1 MPLDCLGILN
11 LAQRML
17 KEGKTV
23 RWREH
28 RHFPFGGRRSESSS
42 SWLGV
47 KRRKDR
53 C

>member
-23 RWREH
+23 RWRKH
-28 RHFPFGGRRSESSS
+28 RHYPPRGTP
-42 SWLGV
+42 LGV
-47 KRRKDR
+47 VVELIG